1 MKKLC
6 YLLVFSFAFI
16 VAMDGAEAKV
26 NKEKELQK
34 QRNTAQKER
43 QERRNER
50 NRDLADATKSFREV
64 TRNLKTD
71 YQARLKDLDT
81 EFELKQVELQA
92 DRDAKIANAEAE
104 YQKKWSSLFLRPGGP
119 LTPESIKEL
128 EKEARAYSDELFRL
142 KKESAETAHKE
153 KMAIE
158 EQKHA
163 LLKEMDEKAMDQAAS
178 LGLTKEYPPILAT
191 PIGDELTR
199 SEQQWNEREQK
210 EVEKIQERNLQAVSE
225 FMNGEK
231 LREWERGNLDE
242 DFKLT
247 WDEKSEL
254 QKLETQQTFFNTLLM
269 QSAQAEKV
277 DQQHI
282 MDQFAELAKEQKL
295 IKIKYDQIRRTNEIK
310 RREEKKKLQGR

>member
-6 YLLVFSFAFI
+6 YLLFLSFTFI
-16 VAMDGAEAKV
+16 APMELAEAKV
-26 NKEKELQK
+26 DKAFQQ

-50 NRDLADATKSFREV
+50 NQEIADATKSFRDM
-64 TRNLKTD
+64 TRSLKTD

-92 DRDAKIANAEAE
+92 NRDAKIANAEAE
-104 YQKKWSSLFLRPGGP
+104 YQKKWASLFMRPGGQW
-119 LTPESIKEL
+119 TPEAIKEL
-128 EKEARAYSDELFRL
+128 EKEAKAYSDELFRL
-142 KKESAETAHKE
+142 KKESAEIAHKE
-153 KMAIE
+153 KMSIE
-158 EQKHA
+158 EHKHA

-210 EVEKIQERNLQAVSE
+210 EIEKIQERNLQIVSE
-225 FMNGEK
+225 FRNGGK
-231 LREWERGNLDE
+231 LREWERGNLEE

-247 WDEKSEL
+247 WAEKSEL

-269 QSAQAEKV
+269 QSAQGERV
-277 DQQHI
+277 EQQHI
-282 MDQFAELAKEQKL
+282 MDQFADLAKEQKL
-295 IKIKYDQIRRTNEIK
+295 IKIKYDQIRKTNQIK

>member
-1 MKKLC
+1 MKNF
-6 YLLVFSFAFI
+6 YFLLFLSFAFI
-16 VAMDGAEAKV
+16 VPQDLAEAK
-26 NKEKELQK
+26 EDKELQK

-43 QERRNER
+43 QESRNER
-50 NRDLADATKSFREV
+50 NRDLADATKSFREM
-64 TRNLKTD
+64 TRNLKID
-71 YQARLKDLDT
+71 YQARLKDLDI

-92 DRDAKIANAEAE
+92 DRDAKIATAEAE
-104 YQKKWSSLFLRPGGP
+104 YQKKWSSLFMRPGGP
-119 LTPESIKEL
+119 LTPETIKEL

-178 LGLTKEYPPILAT
+178 LGLTKEYLPILAT
-191 PIGDELTR
+191 PIGDKLTR

-254 QKLETQQTFFNTLLM
+254 QKLETQQTFFNALLM
-269 QSAQAEKV
+269 QSAQAEKI

-295 IKIKYDQIRRTNEIK
+295 IKIKYDQMRKTNEIK

>member
-6 YLLVFSFAFI
+6 FLLFLSFAFI
-16 VAMDGAEAKV
+16 VPLDLAEAKV
-26 NKEKELQK
+26 DKELQK
-34 QRNTAQKER
+34 QRNSAQKER
-43 QERRNER
+43 QESRNER
-50 NRDLADATKSFREV
+50 NRDLADATKSFREM
-64 TRNLKTD
+64 TRNLKSN

-92 DRDAKIANAEAE
+92 DRDAKMATAEAE
-104 YQKKWSSLFLRPGGP
+104 YQKKWSSLFMRPGGP
-119 LTPESIKEL
+119 LTPETIKEL

-199 SEQQWNEREQK
+199 SEQQWNEREKK

-254 QKLETQQTFFNTLLM
+254 QKLETQQTFFTTLLM

-277 DQQHI
+277 DQQNI

-295 IKIKYDQIRRTNEIK
+295 IKIKYAQLRKTNVIK

>member
-6 YLLVFSFAFI
+6 FLLFLSFAFI
-16 VAMDGAEAKV
+16 VPLDLAEAK
-26 NKEKELQK
+26 EDKELQK
-34 QRNTAQKER
+34 QRNSAQKER
-43 QERRNER
+43 QESRNER
-50 NRDLADATKSFREV
+50 NRDLADATKSFREM
-64 TRNLKTD
+64 TRNLKIN

-92 DRDAKIANAEAE
+92 DRDAKMATAEAE
-104 YQKKWSSLFLRPGGP
+104 YQKKWSSLFMRPGGP
-119 LTPESIKEL
+119 LTPETIKEL

-199 SEQQWNEREQK
+199 SEQQWNEREKK

-277 DQQHI
+277 DQQNI

-295 IKIKYDQIRRTNEIK
+295 IKIKYAQLRKTNVIK